1 MNTDHAKKVHLCLR
15 DKKRK
20 KEKKKILSSCIFQL
34 VIGLPD
40 IL

>member
-1 MNTDHAKKVHLCLR
+1 MNTGHAKKVHLCLR
-15 DKKRK
+15 DKKK
-20 KEKKKILSSCIFQL
+20 KEKRKKILSSFIFQL